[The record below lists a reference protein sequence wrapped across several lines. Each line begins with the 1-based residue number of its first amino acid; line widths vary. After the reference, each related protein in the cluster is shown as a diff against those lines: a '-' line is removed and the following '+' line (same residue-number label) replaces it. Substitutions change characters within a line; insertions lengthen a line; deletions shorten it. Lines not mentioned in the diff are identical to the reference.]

1 MPRKVVADARWT
13 ALQTLLQ
20 SDKNIPVQAALDVQ
34 LSASALPAQD
44 RALVAELV
52 YGVLRTR
59 IALDAE
65 LATVLANPRKL
76 PVAIRHILA
85 IGLYS
90 LRHAERIPAHAALDT
105 AVSLARR
112 ATGQRMGNLVNAC
125 LRKLAGSSSSSG
137 VNGNSPHKKTLL
149 RPPKK
154 QSAEHAG
161 VGQDGVWTT
170 LATKFALP
178 DSIVSL
184 WRRAYGDAQAIQLMR
199 RSFARPWTGLR
210 VNASVPQGKSLR
222 DALSGIAAR
231 QTGCERIGQWGF
243 AFAPGMQPQE
253 LAGQSLSQWQSQG
266 ALSFQAAGSQLVMEK
281 LDLYALEGPFW
292 DCCCGVGGKSLP
304 LLERGL
310 SVVLCSDTSC
320 NRLQQFARDC
330 ERLGIVSPETMEADA
345 AAFIP
350 QRFDGN
356 VLVDAPC
363 SSMGVLARRPD
374 VKKRP
379 FDTASLEHFVQA
391 QRGILDNAASAVRPG
406 RHIAYMTCTL
416 NPDENEGQVRSFLQ
430 RHEDF
435 ELLAQWQTP
444 HDHPWLEGMFGA
456 LLRRRPL

>member
-20 SDKNIPVQAALDVQ
+20 SDKNIPVQAALDAQ

-76 PVAIRHILA
+76 PVTIRHILA

-112 ATGQRMGNLVNAC
+112 VSGQRMGNLVNAC

-137 VNGNSPHKKTLL
+137 VYGNSPHKRMLF

-178 DSIVSL
+178 FSIVSL
-184 WRRAYGDAQAIQLMR
+184 WRLNLHDTN
-199 RSFARPWTGLR
+199 PTG
-210 VNASVPQGKSLR
+210 
-222 DALSGIAAR
+222 
-231 QTGCERIGQWGF
+231 
-243 AFAPGMQPQE
+243 
-253 LAGQSLSQWQSQG
+253 
-266 ALSFQAAGSQLVMEK
+266 
-281 LDLYALEGPFW
+281 
-292 DCCCGVGGKSLP
+292 
-304 LLERGL
+304 
-310 SVVLCSDTSC
+310 
-320 NRLQQFARDC
+320 
-330 ERLGIVSPETMEADA
+330 
-345 AAFIP
+345 
-350 QRFDGN
+350 
-356 VLVDAPC
+356 
-363 SSMGVLARRPD
+363 
-374 VKKRP
+374 
-379 FDTASLEHFVQA
+379 
-391 QRGILDNAASAVRPG
+391 
-406 RHIAYMTCTL
+406 
-416 NPDENEGQVRSFLQ
+416 
-430 RHEDF
+430 
-435 ELLAQWQTP
+435 
-444 HDHPWLEGMFGA
+444 
-456 LLRRRPL
+456 